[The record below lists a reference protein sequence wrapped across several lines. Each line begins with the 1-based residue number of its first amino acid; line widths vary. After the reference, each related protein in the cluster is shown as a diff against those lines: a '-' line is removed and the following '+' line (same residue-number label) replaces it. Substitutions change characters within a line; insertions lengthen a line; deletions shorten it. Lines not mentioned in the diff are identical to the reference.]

1 MKITSIVGL
10 QPQFIESAALSGK
23 LREPHEEFL
32 VRTWRHYDCEMSG
45 IFLSGERAEYANWRG

>member
-45 IFLSGERAEYANWRG
+45 IFLSGERAEYAN